1 VEADA
6 GTPTNSLRT
15 KVGAWGLM
23 VSLPS
28 ELYWAARLNATARA
42 KAGAGEL
49 VAVNAGRPRFTIAG
63 RRAGAGWC
71 R

>member
-1 VEADA
+1 
-6 GTPTNSLRT
+6 
-15 KVGAWGLM
+15 M

>member
-1 VEADA
+1 
-6 GTPTNSLRT
+6 
-15 KVGAWGLM
+15 M

-49 VAVNAGRPRFTIAG
+49 VAVNAGRPNFSVGVYGG
-63 RRAGAGWC
+63 RAPLGEP
-71 R
+71 